1 MTATPSILEQLP
13 CSLPPARDVSVT
25 DDDATKIGKRFES
38 KLGTLEAGD
47 LTEDVVWR
55 DLFSL
60 TGSLRTFYGSSNVLE
75 RWKALTQP
83 VMCSGFTF
91 QPNSTRIVRLGE
103 EFLWVEA
110 RYTFQTQSQPA
121 TECTAMVSYA
131 NVDGK
136 WRIWVLRTI
145 LDRLK
150 DHPSVD
156 QYVPCRQNGEHKR
169 GLLSKPQ
176 DYQKDV
182 WDCVVVGGG
191 QAGLSV
197 AGRLQSQGI
206 SYVVLEKNAHVG
218 DNWKLR
224 YQSTK
229 LHTTRESSHLPF
241 DRTFPACYPEFLTKD
256 DLAQGYQDWVTKYDI
271 NVWVNTGLILG
282 EWRADESLWHLQIV
296 RDGEAQTTTARH
308 VVLAVGAGCQIPV
321 MPEIEGHTN
330 FKGIIQHS
338 ATFTS
343 ADEWRGKAG
352 VVVGTANTA
361 HDVAEDMCAAGMS
374 SVTMIQRSPTYVL
387 PYEYYQRILD
397 VLYNDK
403 TPTHLADTLSNTN
416 PIPITRLIS
425 KYALH
430 GMAKKEPERFDAL
443 EKAGFLLIRYGDIIH
458 QLYERFG
465 GHYMDVGA
473 SSKIAK
479 GLIGIKSG
487 ARPTKFVSDGLLFD
501 DGTKL
506 DADVV
511 VFATGFLGNMKSTVQ
526 DLFGPQVA
534 AQIDDFWGLDSEGEI
549 RGAFKPSGREF

>member
-1 MTATPSILEQLP
+1 MVAMPSILEQLP
-13 CSLPPARDVSVT
+13 CSLPPVPRDLSVT
-25 DDDATKIGKRFES
+25 DVDATEIGKGFES
-38 KLGTLEAGD
+38 KLDSLEAKD
-47 LTEDVVWR
+47 FAEDVIWR

-60 TGSLRTFYGSSNVLE
+60 TGSLRTFYGSSNVLGK
-75 RWKALTQP
+75 WKTLTQQAR
-83 VMCSGFTF
+83 CHGFTF
-91 QPNSTRIVRLGE
+91 QPDSTSIVRLGR

-110 RYTFQTQSQPA
+110 RYSFKTQSKPA

-131 NVDGK
+131 NVDGE

-156 QYVPCRQNGEHKR
+156 QYVSCRQNGER
-169 GLLSKPQ
+169 ERRFLSESQ
-176 DYQKDV
+176 NNQKGV

-197 AGRLQSQGI
+197 AARLQSQRV
-206 SYVVLEKNAHVG
+206 SYVVLEKNPHVG

-241 DRTFPACYPEFLTKD
+241 DRTFPPSYPEFLTKD
-256 DLAQGYQDWVTKYDI
+256 NLAQGYQDWVNKYDI
-271 NVWVNTGLILG
+271 NVSLKTALISG
-282 EWRADESLWHLQIV
+282 EWRADQSLWHLQIV
-296 RDGEAQTTTARH
+296 RDGEAQTIAAKH

-321 MPEIEGHTN
+321 TPEIEGHAN
-330 FKGIIQHS
+330 FKGLIQHS
-338 ATFTS
+338 ASYTS
-343 ADEWRGKAG
+343 ADGWQGKAG

-374 SVTMIQRSPTYVL
+374 SVTMVQRSPTYVL
-387 PYEYYQRILD
+387 PYEYYQKILD
-397 VLYNDK
+397 TLYNGK

-416 PIPITRLIS
+416 PIPVTRLIS
-425 KYALH
+425 RYALH
-430 GMAKKEPERFDAL
+430 NMAKKESDRFDAL

-473 SSKIAK
+473 SAKIAK
-479 GLIGIKSG
+479 GLVSL
-487 ARPTKFVSDGLLFD
+487 PT
-501 DGTKL
+501 T
-506 DADVV
+506 
-511 VFATGFLGNMKSTVQ
+511 
-526 DLFGPQVA
+526 P
-534 AQIDDFWGLDSEGEI
+534 
-549 RGAFKPSGREF
+549 